1 MALRCQGQGQKHIK
15 ILHGGLRDP
24 QSSCSDSQASPTS
37 RGFQGPAEM
46 PDSSEPLGGSPPL
59 SFPACSTRSDIFTN
73 ADTGC
78 RDDYK
83 TLRKQASIQSA
94 INFHVLEREWGG
106 GGNLKHTDSI
116 KPDTQNSSLGL
127 P

>member
-1 MALRCQGQGQKHIK
+1 MALHCQGQGQKHIK

-37 RGFQGPAEM
+37 GGFQGPAEL
-46 PDSSEPLGGSPPL
+46 PNSLDPLGSSPPP
-59 SFPACSTRSDIFTN
+59 SFPVSSTRSDIFTN

-78 RDDYK
+78 RDNYM

-94 INFHVLEREWGG
+94 INFQVLEGEWGG
-106 GGNLKHTDSI
+106 GGKLKHR
-116 KPDTQNSSLGL
+116 
-127 P
+127 